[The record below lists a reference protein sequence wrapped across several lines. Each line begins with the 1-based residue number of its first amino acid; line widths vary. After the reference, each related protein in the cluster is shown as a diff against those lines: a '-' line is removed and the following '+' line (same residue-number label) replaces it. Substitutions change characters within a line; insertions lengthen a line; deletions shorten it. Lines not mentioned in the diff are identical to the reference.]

1 MSQNTEKMTIT
12 RALAEL
18 KLLDSRITKSIN
30 QATFCAY
37 KKRSDKVVTKL
48 NLTVEE
54 FEKIVKSTTASIQA
68 LIERRDKIKDLVVL
82 SNATTKVRICDK
94 EYSVASAI
102 ERKNSIKYEKELLE
116 RMKRNL
122 LDVTT
127 QITMQDS
134 KIEKTIDEMNLVYV
148 GKDNK
153 NSNSMMELNKTYR
166 ENNEYCMVDPISIQ
180 NTISKMTLDIE
191 NFETEV
197 DFILSESNSTTYI
210 EL

>member
-18 KLLDSRITKSIN
+18 KLLDSRIIKSIN

-54 FEKIVKSTTASIQA
+54 FEKNVKSTTASIQA

-122 LDVTT
+122 LDVKT
-127 QITMQDS
+127 QITMQDN

-153 NSNSMMELNKTYR
+153 NSNSMMELNKAYR

-197 DFILSESNSTTYI
+197 DFVLSESNSITYI

>member
-18 KLLDSRITKSIN
+18 KLLDSRIIKSIN

-54 FEKIVKSTTASIQA
+54 FEKNVKSTTASIQA

-122 LDVTT
+122 LDVKT
-127 QITMQDS
+127 QITMQDN

-153 NSNSMMELNKTYR
+153 NSNSMMELNKAYR

-197 DFILSESNSTTYI
+197 DFVLSESNSTTYI